1 MDEGRGKR
9 HGQMATWYLK
19 HCSGISNCAT
29 KSQTDRSKSRRRGFG
44 ACIRYKRKDTAMKLG
59 GCWEDRRNGS
69 RIQSEGTRAMVL
81 KCWDAYQEDPE
92 VPSPRPPERY
102 RLRRQKQIG
111 DEGSPKV

>member
-1 MDEGRGKR
+1 
-9 HGQMATWYLK
+9 
-19 HCSGISNCAT
+19 
-29 KSQTDRSKSRRRGFG
+29 
-44 ACIRYKRKDTAMKLG
+44 MKLG

>member
-44 ACIRYKRKDTAMKLG
+44 ARIRYKHGLVEGYSYEARRMLGRSQKRFPNTVRRYPRDDIEVLGCLPGRPGGAKSTAARALSVTAT
-59 GCWEDRRNGS
+59 ETDS
-69 RIQSEGTRAMVL
+69 R
-81 KCWDAYQEDPE
+81 
-92 VPSPRPPERY
+92 
-102 RLRRQKQIG
+102 
-111 DEGSPKV
+111 